1 MPGVTGRRV
10 AGASTPVGADLV
22 GSPAVNRL
30 RAALWA
36 NAAWM
41 AFVWVTRIR
50 NALGDDA
57 LSTSGQVQAYGLST
71 LGLGGAAAMA
81 WWARS
86 AKPDGETVSGVPV
99 AGVRGVAAAHAG
111 VWLVLGTAIAMGD
124 RAVGFKVVHGVLAI
138 VSIAL
143 AAWAARSVGTASR
156 LGAERAAVGA
166 G

>member
-1 MPGVTGRRV
+1 M
-10 AGASTPVGADLV
+10 
-22 GSPAVNRL
+22 NRL

-50 NALGDDA
+50 NALGDDG
-57 LSTSGQVQAYGLST
+57 LSTGGQVQAYGLSA

-86 AKPDGETVSGVPV
+86 ACEGGEGAAGVPV
-99 AGVRGVAAAHAG
+99 PGVRAVAAAHAG
-111 VWLVLGTAIAMGD
+111 IWLVRGSAIAVGD
-124 RAVGFKVVHGVLAI
+124 RAAGFKVVHTVLAL

-143 AAWAARSVGTASR
+143 AGWATK
-156 LGAERAAVGA
+156 AVGA
-166 G
+166 SARAGAHRAALGVK